1 MMVEDFINL
10 DFESFVFLEILTMS
24 GTILKWFLF
33 KAFQTHSNKMRD
45 VQKNTALLI
54 ANKTAGLLRLSML
67 EISLL

>member
-10 DFESFVFLEILTMS
+10 DFEYFVFLEILTMS
-24 GTILKWFLF
+24 GAIFEMVLF

>member
-1 MMVEDFINL
+1 MDLLNDVRCNFWNA
-10 DFESFVFLEILTMS
+10 S
-24 GTILKWFLF
+24 LKV
-33 KAFQTHSNKMRD
+33 FQTHSNKMRD

>member
-24 GTILKWFLF
+24 GAIFEMVS
-33 KAFQTHSNKMRD
+33 FQTHSNKMRD